1 MQIKS
6 INILIYRF
14 RTNITLDHKYMQN
27 NSQPV
32 FRYGEDQLTI
42 GRALHLA
49 RGIEKGILTAETRD
63 RIDKNRK
70 TVERIV
76 HKKKIVYGINTG
88 FGPLCTT
95 LIGEEDTRKL
105 Q

>member
-1 MQIKS
+1 
-6 INILIYRF
+6 
-14 RTNITLDHKYMQN
+14 MQN

-105 Q
+105 DRKSVV

>member
-27 NSQPV
+27 ISQPV

-49 RGIEKGILTAETRD
+49 RGIEKGILTSIKDIETR
-63 RIDKNRK
+63 
-70 TVERIV
+70 
-76 HKKKIVYGINTG
+76 
-88 FGPLCTT
+88 
-95 LIGEEDTRKL
+95 LIGLNIIDSVSDNFSEQFDKL
-105 Q
+105 LQLID